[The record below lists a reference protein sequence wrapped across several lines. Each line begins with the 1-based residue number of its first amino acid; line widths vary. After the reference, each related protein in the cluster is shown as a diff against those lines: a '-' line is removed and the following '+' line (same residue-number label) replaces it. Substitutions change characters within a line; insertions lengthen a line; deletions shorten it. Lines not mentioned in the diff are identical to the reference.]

1 MLLGLRDFVLS
12 WGVWLI
18 IPFLVDVVKS
28 LWDAWTVWRVSS
40 MARPYPPLPPR
51 NLPKVSV
58 VIPAYNEQLD
68 IDRCI
73 TSLKAQT
80 YPHHL
85 IEVIVIDDGS
95 TDRTEAV
102 VNGHIRGTPHWN
114 GHIRLHNRVI
124 PAREF
129 GGVLTL
135 VQGQHQGKPTAVNLG
150 LARCRGEL
158 IFAVDSDVVL
168 EPEAVEQ
175 AVSAFQV
182 DPELAAA
189 TAHLIIDPELL
200 VEADRF
206 GHIRLDRDDFPVG
219 RRLSASERFL
229 TASQFM
235 EYLQS
240 FRIGRHA
247 EAARNELFTMSGACA
262 MFRRSVLIDMHG
274 YRGRTVSEDTDA
286 TLSCRRLTRKV
297 GYLPQ
302 ARVHLAPT
310 TSWVSLFSQRAR
322 WQRGELEALAVNGD
336 LLGRGSR
343 FWRWSMPRRLQDD
356 HALAMMRLVWVFLLP
371 LFPALGY
378 SPAVIA
384 QALVM
389 MYALYVGADALQMLV
404 AWPICAPS
412 ERNLMRKYA
421 MYLPFLPL
429 YRMVTYLFRLSG
441 ILTTLSETPQ
451 WSLTPEWVERLKM
464 PVSGRLVGWMGGL
477 VEVWS
482 E

>member
-1 MLLGLRDFVLS
+1 
-12 WGVWLI
+12 
-18 IPFLVDVVKS
+18 
-28 LWDAWTVWRVSS
+28 

-51 NLPKVSV
+51 RLPKVSI
-58 VIPAYNEQLD
+58 VIPAYNEQLA

-102 VNGHIRGTPHWN
+102 VNGHINGTPHWN

-129 GGVLTL
+129 GGVMTL
-135 VQGQHQGKPTAVNLG
+135 VQGQHLGKPTAVNLG

-168 EPEAVEQ
+168 EPEAIEQ

-200 VEADRF
+200 VVADTQ
-206 GHIRLDRDDFPVG
+206 GHIRLDHDDMPVG
-219 RRLSASERFL
+219 RRLNASERFL
-229 TASQFM
+229 AASQFL

-247 EAARNELFTMSGACA
+247 EAARNELFTLSGACA
-262 MFRRSVLIDMHG
+262 IFRRSVLVNMRG

-286 TLSCRRLTRKV
+286 TLSVRRLQGKV

-310 TSWVSLFSQRAR
+310 TSWVSLFSQRVR

-336 LLGRGSR
+336 LLGHGSR
-343 FWRWSMPRRLQDD
+343 FWRWSMPRRLQND
-356 HALAMMRLVWVFLLP
+356 HALALLRLVWVFLMP
-371 LFPALGY
+371 LFPILGY

-384 QALVM
+384 AAMAM

-412 ERNLMRKYA
+412 ERNMMRGYA
-421 MYLPFLPL
+421 LYLPFLPL
-429 YRMVTYLFRLSG
+429 YRMVTYMFRLSG
-441 ILTTLSETPQ
+441 ILKTLTDSPQWTLSH
-451 WSLTPEWVERLKM
+451 EWVERLKV
-464 PVSGRLVGWMGGL
+464 PGTRRLVGWMGGL